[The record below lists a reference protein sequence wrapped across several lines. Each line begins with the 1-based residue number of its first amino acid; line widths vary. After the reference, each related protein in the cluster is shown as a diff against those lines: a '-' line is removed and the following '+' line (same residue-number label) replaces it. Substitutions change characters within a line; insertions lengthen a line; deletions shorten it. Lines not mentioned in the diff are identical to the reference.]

1 MSTFVDPRARMR
13 DALRLLVQQGEPAWD
28 ESSLL
33 RFRNL
38 LLDETGSDARPL
50 ADLLL
55 EAIRRGW
62 RDLLPPG
69 PMESARWDALASP
82 FVMRWSAERFV
93 QQEMARWAAESWGF
107 ALGVIGIEQVRIAP
121 PASPVTMPVATG
133 AVSPRARANS
143 TAALPPARPISFGGA
158 TTAAPGAAR
167 SNPAPSRPTA
177 PRPTVRPQ
185 PIARRP
191 AAGPAR
197 STIPQLNPKFVRNL
211 AIVAGSSYLLFIA
224 QMVIT
229 IRGDRRDA
237 AAAAT
242 RVASQPV
249 TDSAAGAIAGG
260 ASDVAS
266 DVPGDSVVS
275 SGTPASAPFATAPVA
290 KVPGGVPVGGVPVR
304 APSGAPI
311 LASAPGVPSIT
322 RNALPGTTNDG
333 RMLIVEPARRASGSS
348 VPTRA
353 TTLAPTRK
361 DPIAYDEMQ
370 LTDGSRIIGRVDI
383 VRAGSV
389 IFRDMRTGL
398 RHEIN
403 KDDIE
408 QIITEFGTPVRFRTN
423 GSSATVAATP
433 ERTPATSAR
442 AAAATGVRARGV
454 AGRYAVRY
462 EAAVAKGS
470 KECTS
475 VWSRSPQTVDYATVA
490 HIPGADTLTVSFD
503 GGDNFPSN
511 VDQEGFFASTPRI
524 MPDQART
531 STALVTRLNG
541 RFPSNGSLSLTVSIV
556 FFRRMRAGP
565 DLACTVYVNG
575 TGTRLPS

>member
-1 MSTFVDPRARMR
+1 MSAFVDPRARMR
-13 DALRLLVQQGEPAWD
+13 DALRRLLQREEPAWD
-28 ESSLL
+28 DASLL

-62 RDLLPPG
+62 RDRLPSA
-69 PMESARWDALASP
+69 PMEPARWDALSSP

-93 QQEMARWAAESWGF
+93 QQEMARWAAESWAF
-107 ALGVIGIEQVRIAP
+107 ALGVIGVEQLRIAP
-121 PASPVTMPVATG
+121 PPAPVTNAAKSVPTSRANAAPMIAFAPASTPNAATGKVATKNT
-133 AVSPRARANS
+133 ARA
-143 TAALPPARPISFGGA
+143 TTPPL
-158 TTAAPGAAR
+158 
-167 SNPAPSRPTA
+167 RPTA
-177 PRPTVRPQ
+177 RPSPRPA
-185 PIARRP
+185 PIARRTSFAP
-191 AAGPAR
+191 SR
-197 STIPQLNPKFVRNL
+197 SAVPQLNPKLVRNL
-211 AIVAGSSYLLFIA
+211 AIVAATSYLLFIG
-224 QMVIT
+224 QMVRT
-229 IRGDRRDA
+229 IRGDRRA

-242 RVASQPV
+242 DSATRDAPRA
-249 TDSAAGAIAGG
+249 TDSVVARAEPITAPFAAGAPPPSI
-260 ASDVAS
+260 
-266 DVPGDSVVS
+266 P
-275 SGTPASAPFATAPVA
+275 SAPEQ
-290 KVPGGVPVGGVPVR
+290 R
-304 APSGAPI
+304 
-311 LASAPGVPSIT
+311 APGVPSIT

-333 RMLIVEPARRASGSS
+333 RMLIVEPARRANGSS
-348 VPTRA
+348 AAPLAAAPTQ
-353 TTLAPTRK
+353 TRK

-370 LTDGSRIIGRVDI
+370 LTDGTRMIGRVDI
-383 VRAGSV
+383 IRAGAV

-408 QIITEFGTPVRFRTN
+408 QIITEFGTPVRFR
-423 GSSATVAATP
+423 SASASAPTVGPVGKSAASP
-433 ERTPATSAR
+433 SRPAT
-442 AAAATGVRARGV
+442 AAGMRARGV

-462 EAAVAKGS
+462 EEAVARGS

-475 VWSRSPQTVDYATVA
+475 VWSRSPQTVDYATVS
-490 HIPGADTLTVSFD
+490 HRPGADTLTVAFD

-511 VDQEGFFASTPRI
+511 VDQEGYFASTPRI

-541 RFPSNGSLSLTVSIV
+541 RFPPDGSLSVTVSIV

-575 TGTRLPS
+575 TGTRLPR